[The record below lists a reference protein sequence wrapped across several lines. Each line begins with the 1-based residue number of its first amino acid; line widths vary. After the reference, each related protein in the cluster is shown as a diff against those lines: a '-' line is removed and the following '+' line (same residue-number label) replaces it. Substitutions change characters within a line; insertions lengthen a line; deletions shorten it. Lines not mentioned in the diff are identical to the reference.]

1 MKNQV
6 GYNFDRPERGN
17 YYEQGCPI
25 LTALEIIGG
34 KWKLPI
40 LWNLAADKVSR
51 YNELRRNMRGVTN
64 IMLTKCLRELE
75 QAGLVHR
82 EQYNEVPPRV
92 EYSLTNEGLSLL
104 PALNNLFDWGVGL
117 QQKKSSAKINTDR

>member
-1 MKNQV
+1 MENQV

-17 YYEQGCPI
+17 YYEHGCPI

-92 EYSLTNEGLSLL
+92 EYSLTDEGLSLL

-117 QQKKSSAKINTDR
+117 QQKNSSAKINTE

>member
-1 MKNQV
+1 MNNKI
-6 GYNFDRPERGN
+6 GYNFDRPERGS
-17 YYEQGCPI
+17 YYEHGCPI
-25 LTALEIIGG
+25 LSALEIIGG

-51 YNELRRNMRGVTN
+51 YNELRRNLGGVTN

-75 QAGLVHR
+75 EAGLVHR

-104 PALNNLFDWGVGL
+104 PALNNLFNWGVEL
-117 QQKKSSAKINTDR
+117 QQRTHAQCKKKK